1 MTMQNTNDLVAEAQ
15 AIKELKQIYR
25 SGRIDIVLTIL
36 PDLLECYPNSADLWN
51 FVGAV
56 SFETDQLDTTE
67 VAFKKVLELKPDSD
81 IAWFNLANL
90 MVSRGCFDAA
100 IQYFG
105 ESLKINPNSA
115 NTFNNLGNVLKDAG
129 HLQEAILS
137 FNKAIKIKPDHFD
150 AHFNH
155 AVVLQCLGDF
165 NASYL
170 SYIEANKIREDEPKL
185 KHHIGVVLQEQSR
198 HQEAL
203 GWYNQA
209 VELGWN
215 DSATLHNISD
225 AHNEQ
230 GAYDLALSY
239 AEQAL
244 LLNPKNTN
252 SVNLALNLTLKTCDW
267 ISSRIQLDFDTVIK
281 NLDSGVNPFPSI
293 SFEDNAHH
301 QFLRSQSYS
310 KKLEQLDVL
319 DIEEFVAPVRS
330 SGKLRLG
337 YFSSDFRDHPVLH
350 LLMGMLRE
358 HDRSSF
364 ELYGYSSGR
373 VGECAMREEAKGY
386 FDVFTDINEMSD
398 ADVVKLARGHRLD
411 VVVNLNGY
419 TGRPRNEIFAHR
431 VAPVQINYLGFPSTM
446 GADFMD
452 YIVADKVIIP
462 EEYQQYYS
470 EKVLYLPDVY
480 LPNDDK
486 REVANTNTSRSD
498 FGLPEDG
505 FVFCCFNTS
514 YKISPAEFDVWMRIL
529 GQVEGSVLWLSSS
542 NKWAVENLKKEAE
555 KRGISADRIIFA
567 SRLDKNSEHLARHKH
582 ADLFIDTFNYN
593 AHTTAGDAL
602 MTGLPLVTKQGE
614 QFAAR
619 VASSLLHALDLDEL
633 VTRSVEEYEALIL
646 ELATKPE
653 KLKAIKAKL
662 AKSLT
667 SKPVFDT
674 KTYTQNFEQIIKNAG

>member
-1 MTMQNTNDLVAEAQ
+1 M
-15 AIKELKQIYR
+15 
-25 SGRIDIVLTIL
+25 
-36 PDLLECYPNSADLWN
+36 LLS
-51 FVGAV
+51 
-56 SFETDQLDTTE
+56 
-67 VAFKKVLELKPDSD
+67 LEDS
-81 IAWFNLANL
+81 
-90 MVSRGCFDAA
+90 
-100 IQYFG
+100 
-105 ESLKINPNSA
+105 
-115 NTFNNLGNVLKDAG
+115 
-129 HLQEAILS
+129 
-137 FNKAIKIKPDHFD
+137 
-150 AHFNH
+150 
-155 AVVLQCLGDF
+155 
-165 NASYL
+165 
-170 SYIEANKIREDEPKL
+170 
-185 KHHIGVVLQEQSR
+185 
-198 HQEAL
+198 
-203 GWYNQA
+203 
-209 VELGWN
+209 
-215 DSATLHNISD
+215 
-225 AHNEQ
+225 
-230 GAYDLALSY
+230 
-239 AEQAL
+239 
-244 LLNPKNTN
+244 
-252 SVNLALNLTLKTCDW
+252 
-267 ISSRIQLDFDTVIK
+267 
-281 NLDSGVNPFPSI
+281 
-293 SFEDNAHH
+293 AHH
-301 QFLRSQSYS
+301 QLLRSQSYS
-310 KKLEQLDVL
+310 KKLEHLDVL
-319 DIEEFVAPVRS
+319 DIEEFVSPDRS
-330 SGKLRLG
+330 GGKLRLG

-373 VGECAMREEAKGY
+373 VGECAMHEQAKGY

-398 ADVVKLARGHRLD
+398 ADVVKLARGHELD
-411 VVVNLNGY
+411 VVVNVDGY

-431 VAPVQINYLGFPSTM
+431 VAPVQINYLGYPSTM

-505 FVFCCFNTS
+505 FVFCCFNSS

-529 GQVEGSVLWLSSS
+529 GQVEGSVLWLSNS

-555 KRGISADRIIFA
+555 KRGVSADRIIFA
-567 SRLDKNSEHLARHKH
+567 SRLEKNSEHLARHKH

-662 AKSLT
+662 AKSLAST
-667 SKPVFDT
+667 PAFDT
-674 KTYTQNFEQIIKNAG
+674 KTYTQNFEQIIQDIVIK

>member
-1 MTMQNTNDLVAEAQ
+1 MDFKGDGIMFEGNESNSIRNDLVGFLTVGINFFRNGDYFSAKKNFESALEEKPNDPIVLNWLGKSFENLSDPHSAINCYGLALENAPEFAEACLNQVRLLESLARQKDAVQVLLQ
-15 AIKELKQIYR
+15 AIKLTPNVWNYHYSLGVLLQSLGFHKQATRAYQN
-25 SGRIDIVLTIL
+25 VLIFN
-36 PDLLECYPNSADLWN
+36 PGHIESLENLA
-51 FVGAV
+51 
-56 SFETDQLDTTE
+56 
-67 VAFKKVLELKPDSD
+67 VAFKSAGDLKATNQVYKQ
-81 IAWFNLANL
+81 ILA
-90 MVSRGCFDAA
+90 SRPLDLFS
-100 IQYFG
+100 I
-105 ESLKINPNSA
+105 SKL
-115 NTFNNLGNVLKDAG
+115 
-129 HLQEAILS
+129 LS
-137 FNKAIKIKPDHFD
+137 
-150 AHFNH
+150 
-155 AVVLQCLGDF
+155 G
-165 NASYL
+165 S
-170 SYIEANKIREDEPKL
+170 SKL
-185 KHHIGVVLQEQSR
+185 
-198 HQEAL
+198 
-203 GWYNQA
+203 
-209 VELGWN
+209 
-215 DSATLHNISD
+215 
-225 AHNEQ
+225 
-230 GAYDLALSY
+230 
-239 AEQAL
+239 
-244 LLNPKNTN
+244 
-252 SVNLALNLTLKTCDW
+252 CDW
-267 ISSRIQLDFDTVIK
+267 DEVVRIKREHQSLGINGDRV
-281 NLDSGVNPFPSI
+281 SPFAMLSL
-293 SFEDNAHH
+293 EDDAHH
-301 QFLRSQSYS
+301 QLLRSQSYS

-319 DIEEFVAPVRS
+319 EIEEFVSPVRS
-330 SGKLRLG
+330 GGKLRLG

-364 ELYGYSSGR
+364 GLYGYSSGR

-398 ADVVKLARGHRLD
+398 ADVIKLARGHQLD

-431 VAPVQINYLGFPSTM
+431 VAPVQINYLGYPSTM

-462 EEYQQYYS
+462 EDYQQYYS

-505 FVFCCFNTS
+505 FVFCCFNSS

-567 SRLDKNSEHLARHKH
+567 SRLEKNSEHLARHKH

-619 VASSLLHALDLDEL
+619 VASSLLHALDLEEL

-667 SKPVFDT
+667 SRPAFNT

>member
-1 MTMQNTNDLVAEAQ
+1 MLLESLARQKDAVQVLLQ
-15 AIKELKQIYR
+15 AIKLTPNIWNYHYSLGVLLQSQGFHKQAIRAYQN
-25 SGRIDIVLTIL
+25 VLIFN
-36 PDLLECYPNSADLWN
+36 PGHIEALENL
-51 FVGAV
+51 AV
-56 SFETDQLDTTE
+56 SFKSAGDLKATNQIYKQILASRPLD
-67 VAFKKVLELKPDSD
+67 FFSISKL
-81 IAWFNLANL
+81 
-90 MVSRGCFDAA
+90 
-100 IQYFG
+100 
-105 ESLKINPNSA
+105 
-115 NTFNNLGNVLKDAG
+115 
-129 HLQEAILS
+129 LS
-137 FNKAIKIKPDHFD
+137 
-150 AHFNH
+150 
-155 AVVLQCLGDF
+155 G
-165 NASYL
+165 S
-170 SYIEANKIREDEPKL
+170 SKL
-185 KHHIGVVLQEQSR
+185 
-198 HQEAL
+198 
-203 GWYNQA
+203 
-209 VELGWN
+209 
-215 DSATLHNISD
+215 
-225 AHNEQ
+225 
-230 GAYDLALSY
+230 
-239 AEQAL
+239 
-244 LLNPKNTN
+244 
-252 SVNLALNLTLKTCDW
+252 CDW
-267 ISSRIQLDFDTVIK
+267 DEVVRIQREHQSLG
-281 NLDSGVNPFPSI
+281 LSGDRVSPFAML

-301 QFLRSQSYS
+301 QLLRSQSYS

-319 DIEEFVAPVRS
+319 DIEEFVSPVRS
-330 SGKLRLG
+330 GGKVRLG

-398 ADVVKLARGHRLD
+398 ADVVKLARKHQLD

-486 REVANTNTSRSD
+486 REVANTNTKRSD

-505 FVFCCFNTS
+505 FVFCCFNSS

-529 GQVEGSVLWLSSS
+529 RQVEGSVLWLSNS

-567 SRLDKNSEHLARHKH
+567 SRLEKNSEHLARHKH

-646 ELATKPE
+646 ELATKPK

-662 AKSLT
+662 AKSLA
-667 SKPVFDT
+667 SKPAFDT
-674 KTYTQNFEQIIKNAG
+674 KTYTQNFEQIIKNAGCIVSDN

>member
-1 MTMQNTNDLVAEAQ
+1 MTFGVLVEESGDLNR
-15 AIKELKQIYR
+15 AIDLYSKA
-25 SGRIDIVLTIL
+25 IL
-36 PDLLECYPNSADLWN
+36 HRPDFAKAY
-51 FVGAV
+51 
-56 SFETDQLDTTE
+56 
-67 VAFKKVLELKPDSD
+67 
-81 IAWFNLANL
+81 
-90 MVSRGCFDAA
+90 
-100 IQYFG
+100 
-105 ESLKINPNSA
+105 
-115 NTFNNLGNVLKDAG
+115 NNLGNATK
-129 HLQEAILS
+129 E
-137 FNKAIKIKPDHFD
+137 
-150 AHFNH
+150 
-155 AVVLQCLGDF
+155 LGDLNLAKVAF
-165 NASYL
+165 L
-170 SYIEANKIREDEPKL
+170 EATRLDPDFKKAFGNL
-185 KHHIGVVLQEQSR
+185 A
-198 HQEAL
+198 AL
-203 GWYNQA
+203 YTETKEFDLA
-209 VELGWN
+209 VEASKN
-215 DSATLHNISD
+215 AITSFKEDT
-225 AHNEQ
+225 
-230 GAYDLALSY
+230 ALVVHY
-239 AEQAL
+239 
-244 LLNPKNTN
+244 
-252 SVNLALNLTLKTCDW
+252 LNLLSLINDW
-267 ISSRIQLDFDTVIK
+267 DEVVRIQTEHQGFGLNGDRV
-281 NLDSGVNPFPSI
+281 SPFAMLSL
-293 SFEDNAHH
+293 EDNAHH
-301 QFLRSQSYS
+301 QLLRSQSYS
-310 KKLEQLDVL
+310 KKLEHLDVL
-319 DIEEFVAPVRS
+319 DIEEFVSPDRS
-330 SGKLRLG
+330 GGKLRLG

-398 ADVVKLARGHRLD
+398 ADVVKLARGHQLD

-431 VAPVQINYLGFPSTM
+431 VAPVQINYLGYPSTM

-505 FVFCCFNTS
+505 FVFCCFNSS

-529 GQVEGSVLWLSSS
+529 GQVEGSVLWLSNS

-555 KRGISADRIIFA
+555 KRGVSADRIIFA
-567 SRLDKNSEHLARHKH
+567 SRLEKNSEHLARHKH

-633 VTRSVEEYEALIL
+633 VTRNVEEYEALIL

-662 AKSLT
+662 AKSLA